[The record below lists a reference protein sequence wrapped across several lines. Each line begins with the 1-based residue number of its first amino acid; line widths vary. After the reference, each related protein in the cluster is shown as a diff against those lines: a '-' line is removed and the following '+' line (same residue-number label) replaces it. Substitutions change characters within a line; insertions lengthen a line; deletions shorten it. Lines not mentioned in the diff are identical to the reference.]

1 MCIIPLKIR
10 GGIRTVIIDDKWFM
24 YAMMYNSVLGMLQN
38 LFHSTL
44 HSLS

>member
-10 GGIRTVIIDDKWFM
+10 GGIRRVIIDDKWFM
-24 YAMMYNSVLGMLQN
+24 YAMYNSVLGMLQN

>member
-10 GGIRTVIIDDKWFM
+10 GGIRRVMIDDM